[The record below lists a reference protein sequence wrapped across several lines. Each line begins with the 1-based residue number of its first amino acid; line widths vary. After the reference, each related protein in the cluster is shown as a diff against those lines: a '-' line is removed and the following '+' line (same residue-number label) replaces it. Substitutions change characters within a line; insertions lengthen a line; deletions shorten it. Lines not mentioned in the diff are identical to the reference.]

1 MSDAMNGER
10 GKLMNS
16 VVLILLS
23 CLVTVVGQVA
33 FKLGANVF
41 AEVEFSVPALP
52 RVLWQMLTSP
62 TIIFGFFMFGLGAV
76 LWLFALARTELS
88 FAVPLA
94 SVTYPLVLVA
104 GVLVFREPVT
114 VTKVIGTLLV
124 AGGVVLVSWK

>member
-1 MSDAMNGER
+1 MS
-10 GKLMNS
+10 S
-16 VVLILLS
+16 VILILLS

-41 AEVEFSVPALP
+41 AEVEFSLPALP

-62 TIIFGFFMFGLGAV
+62 TILFGFFMFGLGAV

-94 SVTYPLVLVA
+94 SVTYPLVLAA
-104 GVLVFREPVT
+104 GVLVFREPLT
-114 VTKVIGTLLV
+114 VTKIVGTLLV
-124 AGGVVLVSWK
+124 AAGVVLVSWNRVS

>member
-1 MSDAMNGER
+1 MT
-10 GKLMNS
+10 NS
-16 VVLILLS
+16 IVLILLS

-41 AEVEFSVPALP
+41 AEVEFSLPVLP

-62 TIIFGFFMFGLGAV
+62 TILFGFFMFGLGAV

-114 VTKVIGTLLV
+114 VTKVFGTLLV
-124 AGGVVLVSWK
+124 AAGVVMVSWK

>member
-1 MSDAMNGER
+1 
-10 GKLMNS
+10 MNS

-62 TIIFGFFMFGLGAV
+62 TILFGFFMFGLGAV